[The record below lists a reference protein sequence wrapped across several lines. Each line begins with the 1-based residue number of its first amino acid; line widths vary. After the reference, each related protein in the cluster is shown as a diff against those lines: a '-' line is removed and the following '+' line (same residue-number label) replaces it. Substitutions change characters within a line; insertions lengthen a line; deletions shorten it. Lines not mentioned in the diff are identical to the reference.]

1 MATPGATGFFRL
13 RVAGGD
19 GVRSGFFDKA
29 ATTGDALGRP
39 ARADAA
45 AVGFAFADT
54 LPAATSGRAGDL
66 TAGLTAGLAASD
78 LTAGFREVTAP
89 VFATDLAVLDAAT
102 AFFDDFTAV
111 ALDALRTGAAAILV
125 ADLTA
130 GLMADFAA
138 TFAAGLAADLAFELE
153 VFATAVAFRTA
164 GTGLAAAGRVTLGV
178 EEADFLAEA
187 GAAVPDEEAAV
198 WADVAMERLQKI
210 AIPRIVSGPV
220 RSEFLGTRYHY

>member
-19 GVRSGFFDKA
+19 GVRSGFVDKA
-29 ATTGDALGRP
+29 ATTGEALGRP

-66 TAGLTAGLAASD
+66 TAGLAASN
-78 LTAGFREVTAP
+78 LAAGFREVAAP

-111 ALDALRTGAAAILV
+111 ALDALRTGAAATLV
-125 ADLTA
+125 
-130 GLMADFAA
+130 ADFAA
-138 TFAAGLAADLAFELE
+138 TFAAGLAVELE
-153 VFATAVAFRTA
+153 VFATAVAFRAA

-187 GAAVPDEEAAV
+187 GAAVPDEGAAV

-220 RSEFLGTRYHY
+220 RSEFLGTRQHY

>member
-1 MATPGATGFFRL
+1 M
-13 RVAGGD
+13 
-19 GVRSGFFDKA
+19 RSGFVDKA
-29 ATTGDALGRP
+29 ATTGEALGRP

-78 LTAGFREVTAP
+78 LTAGFREVAAP

-138 TFAAGLAADLAFELE
+138 TFAAGLAFELE

-187 GAAVPDEEAAV
+187 GAAVPDEGAAV

-220 RSEFLGTRYHY
+220 RSEFLGTRHHY